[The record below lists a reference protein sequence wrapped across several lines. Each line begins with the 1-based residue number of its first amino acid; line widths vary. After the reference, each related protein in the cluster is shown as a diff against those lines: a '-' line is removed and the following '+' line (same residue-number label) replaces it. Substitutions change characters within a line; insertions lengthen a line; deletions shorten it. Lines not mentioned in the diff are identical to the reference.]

1 MTDSNHSRRI
11 PMVDPGE
18 LSEAQQEVYDKIV
31 GGRRGR
37 LAGPL
42 HVALHVP
49 ELAERWS
56 AFGEYVRFE
65 GELPQRVREL
75 AIICVA
81 RFWNSKVEWAIHS
94 RIAADEGLEPR
105 IIEAIRRGE
114 APEIDDD
121 LQVLVYDFMRQ
132 LLEFGQVADGAYR
145 ALHERIGTKALV
157 ELTGV
162 AGYYSLVAMTL
173 NVHRVPMPDDAG
185 APLPGLPEGTPTR
198 HPTRLPPCKTGR
210 RNS

>member
-1 MTDSNHSRRI
+1 
-11 PMVDPGE
+11 MVDPGD
-18 LSEAQQEVYDKIV
+18 LSAAQREVYDKIV
-31 GGRRGR
+31 SGKRGR

-65 GELPQRVREL
+65 GELPQQVREL
-75 AIICVA
+75 AILCVA
-81 RFWNSKVEWAIHS
+81 RFWNSPVEWAIHS
-94 RIAADEGLEPR
+94 RIAAGEGLSPE

-114 APEIDDD
+114 APEFFDD
-121 LQVLVYDFMRQ
+121 LQARVYEFMRQ

-145 ALHERIGTKALV
+145 ALHECIGTAALV

-162 AGYYSLVAMTL
+162 AGYYTLVAMTL
-173 NVHRVPMPDDAG
+173 NVHRVPMPDEID
-185 APLPGLPEGTPTR
+185 APLPDIADGTPIDCEGTPTR
-198 HPTRLPPCKTGR
+198 HPSRLPPCKSGR
-210 RNS
+210 RSS

>member
-1 MTDSNHSRRI
+1 MTNSDYSRI
-11 PMVDPGE
+11 PMVDTGN
-18 LSEAQQEVYDKIV
+18 LSSAQQKVYEKIV
-31 GGRRGR
+31 AGKRGR

-75 AIICVA
+75 AIISVA
-81 RFWNSKVEWAIHS
+81 RFWNSQVEWAIHS
-94 RIAADEGLEPR
+94 RIAASEGLEPE
-105 IIEAIRRGE
+105 IIEAIRRGDV
-114 APEIDDD
+114 PEFDDE
-121 LQVLVYDFMRQ
+121 LQALVYEFMRQ

-145 ALHERIGTKALV
+145 ALHERIGTAALV

-173 NVHRVPMPDDAG
+173 NVHRVPAPDNAG
-185 APLPGLPEGTPTR
+185 AALLDHPDGTTTR
-198 HPTRLPPCKTGR
+198 HPTRLPPCKIRR

>member
-1 MTDSNHSRRI
+1 MTDRNHSRM
-11 PMVDPGE
+11 PMVDPGD
-18 LSEAQQEVYDKIV
+18 LSPAQQEVYEKIV
-31 GGRRGR
+31 GGKRGR

-75 AIICVA
+75 AIISVA
-81 RFWNSKVEWAIHS
+81 RFWNSQVEWAIHS
-94 RIAADEGLEPR
+94 RIAADEGLEPE
-105 IIEAIRRGE
+105 IIEAIRRGD
-114 APEIDDD
+114 APEFDDE
-121 LQVLVYDFMRQ
+121 LQALVYEFMRQ
-132 LLEFGQVADGAYR
+132 LLEYGQVSDGAYR
-145 ALHERIGTKALV
+145 ALHERIGTTALV

-173 NVHRVPMPDDAG
+173 NVHKVPAPEDADAALLEHPD
-185 APLPGLPEGTPTR
+185 GTTAR
-198 HPTRLPPCKTGR
+198 HPTRLPSCRIRR

>member
-1 MTDSNHSRRI
+1 MTNRNHSRI
-11 PMVDPGE
+11 PMVDSGG
-18 LSEAQQEVYDKIV
+18 LSPAQQEVYDKIV
-31 GGRRGR
+31 AGKRGR

-75 AIICVA
+75 AIISVA
-81 RFWNSKVEWAIHS
+81 RFWNSQVEWAIHS
-94 RIAADEGLEPR
+94 RIAASEGLEPE
-105 IIEAIRRGE
+105 IIEAIRCGDV
-114 APEIDDD
+114 PEFDDE
-121 LQVLVYDFMRQ
+121 LQALVYEFMRQ
-132 LLEFGQVADGAYR
+132 LLEFGQVSDGAYR
-145 ALHERIGTKALV
+145 ALHERIGTAALV

-173 NVHRVPMPDDAG
+173 NVHKVPAPDEADA
-185 APLPGLPEGTPTR
+185 ALLDHPDGTTTR
-198 HPTRLPPCKTGR
+198 HPTRLPPCRIRR